1 MTATGILNSLRLD
14 LRPSDAPPSAE
25 GTSSE
30 TSLRPYRSG
39 RPFGLLGPWR
49 PGRLAGRRRVLRS
62 RSRRPASDELDERD
76 THRVRQGAGAAGD
89 HYVVGVF
96 EAGPLDA
103 LALEQVET
111 QGYFHRG
118 FQAGAA
124 HLAVALQSVAVAEI
138 EESAAVKDR
147 IETDVRP
154 YQTSNIERFRKEV
167 KNSEVIVLPNTNHYF
182 FRDPKLFDN
191 VVSTVRR
198 FLLEP
203 TQ

>member
-1 MTATGILNSLRLD
+1 MSWTNEIRIASDRGRALPATIMW
-14 LRPSDAPPSAE
+14 SA
-25 GTSSE
+25 SSKRGHWMRWHL
-30 TSLRPYRSG
+30 SRSK
-39 RPFGLLGPWR
+39 
-49 PGRLAGRRRVLRS
+49 RRVTSIEVS
-62 RSRRPASDELDERD
+62 RPEPHTSP
-76 THRVRQGAGAAGD
+76 
-89 HYVVGVF
+89 
-96 EAGPLDA
+96 
-103 LALEQVET
+103 
-111 QGYFHRG
+111 
-118 FQAGAA
+118 
-124 HLAVALQSVAVAEI
+124 VAEI